1 MEEMDEARVRSGKSV
16 CAFCLFLLL
25 GGGEGEG
32 DEGPGAEGDLIAGVL
47 IAGVLIDAASASS
60 AAHTWSSCQRYS
72 TSRRHR
78 PHPQQSAISS
88 AATSTTGSSGLSAP
102 EPLLTADRK
111 SF

>member
-1 MEEMDEARVRSGKSV
+1 VVAQRVGVSLGAVQKWRGQTLDRLGVEWRFSKPNTISVAKREAV
-16 CAFCLFLLL
+16 A
-25 GGGEGEG
+25 
-32 DEGPGAEGDLIAGVL
+32 
-47 IAGVLIDAASASS
+47 LIDAASASS
-60 AAHTWSSCQRYS
+60 AARTWSSCQRYS